1 MDLKRVPVRSGVI
14 CMEINRREIR
24 RYLGYGR
31 QEADE
36 KVSKLIEECVE
47 ELEAAA
53 SPKSIYRVYPFV
65 PLPEEEL
72 DFTVFRTKSRSLSR
86 NLKDCEQ
93 VILFAA
99 TLGTEADSL
108 IRKYTKLQMSKAVT
122 MQAAA
127 TAMIESYCD
136 EVNTALKESFEKRGL
151 YLRPR
156 FSPGYGDFPLECQRD
171 ITSVLET
178 AKRIGIMLTDSL
190 LMTPSKSVT
199 AVMGVSPKPHRCEVR
214 GCELCSKTDCAYR
227 RG

>member
-1 MDLKRVPVRSGVI
+1 MDLVQVPVRSGVI

-65 PLPEEEL
+65 LLPEEEL

-93 VILFAA
+93 VIL
-99 TLGTEADSL
+99 
-108 IRKYTKLQMSKAVT
+108 
-122 MQAAA
+122 
-127 TAMIESYCD
+127 
-136 EVNTALKESFEKRGL
+136 
-151 YLRPR
+151 
-156 FSPGYGDFPLECQRD
+156 
-171 ITSVLET
+171 
-178 AKRIGIMLTDSL
+178 
-190 LMTPSKSVT
+190 
-199 AVMGVSPKPHRCEVR
+199 
-214 GCELCSKTDCAYR
+214 
-227 RG
+227 